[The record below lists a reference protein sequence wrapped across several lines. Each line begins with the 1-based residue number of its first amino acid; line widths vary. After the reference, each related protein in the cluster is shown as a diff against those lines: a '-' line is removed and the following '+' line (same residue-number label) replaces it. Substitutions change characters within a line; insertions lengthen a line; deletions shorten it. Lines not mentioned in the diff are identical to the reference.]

1 MDILVFPSLGCYNSA
16 LMKMRYTYIFELV
29 FIFPLGKCSEVF
41 STCGGYTNLYSY
53 QQHTGILFA
62 SHLCQYLLPNISCP
76 FVTSHSDTCQVIP
89 NRDFDMYFP
98 ADWWCLASFHVPV
111 SLSMSSIRTVYILC
125 PCLSLIVC
133 FLFLSW
139 ISYLCFGY

>member
-16 LMKMRYTYIFELV
+16 LMKMRYIYIFELV

-53 QQHTGILFA
+53 QQRTGILFA

-76 FVTSHSDTCQVIP
+76 FDTSHSDTCQVIP

-98 ADWWCLASFHVPV
+98 DDWWCLASFHVPV
-111 SLSMSSIRTVYILC
+111 SLSISSIRTVYVLC